1 MTIATLQ
8 RLARGRIEIFDQMC
22 RHPFD
27 GDITPPRVAQGL
39 GPAGVAILAPHLAA
53 RVGAGGAL
61 LKPRHELTRHPV
73 GDLLVVSVGRIVRLQ
88 MTVFALDAEK
98 MREAA
103 HDGEDGALTA
113 RRFGDAGVRH
123 AQRLWWRLPGD
134 DLAVIRNVGATL
146 PDGGCRWR
154 RRATRSILRRWPAAR
169 SQQQRAKER
178 AEQPP
183 VDGHGTHSSAAPA
196 AAKHFC
202 PNSAEG
208 VPDEASW
215 ATFRPVTTAQ
225 MPASGRPGTI
235 LLVDDEPEALR
246 AFERMLRGVGYQ
258 VEAFTSAREA
268 IKRVSAGGVH
278 VVVSDIS
285 MPEMTG
291 VELLR
296 TIRAYDADLPVV
308 LVTGLPAIDSAT
320 DAVEYGAFK
329 YIVKP
334 FEPEVLRSAVERARK
349 LYRLA
354 RMKREALRLLGSN
367 AISADRAGLEASFYS
382 ALDSM
387 WMAFQPILRAT
398 DGSVYGFEALLRTE
412 EPTLIRP
419 DLVVDAAERLNVLP
433 QLGRKVR
440 QLAAS
445 AMSKAPPDTALFLNL
460 HPLDLADEELFDEL
474 APLTQLAS
482 RVILEVTERAAIEEV
497 DAVERRVS
505 QLRERG
511 FRIAV
516 DDLGAGYA
524 GLSSFALLEP
534 EIVKLDVSL
543 LRDIDQSPV
552 KQKLVAS
559 MTALCKDMGFLVVAE
574 GIETPAER
582 DCVVSL
588 GCDLLQ
594 GFLFARP
601 GRPFPTASWG

>member
-1 MTIATLQ
+1 
-8 RLARGRIEIFDQMC
+8 
-22 RHPFD
+22 
-27 GDITPPRVAQGL
+27 
-39 GPAGVAILAPHLAA
+39 
-53 RVGAGGAL
+53 
-61 LKPRHELTRHPV
+61 
-73 GDLLVVSVGRIVRLQ
+73 
-88 MTVFALDAEK
+88 
-98 MREAA
+98 
-103 HDGEDGALTA
+103 
-113 RRFGDAGVRH
+113 
-123 AQRLWWRLPGD
+123 
-134 DLAVIRNVGATL
+134 
-146 PDGGCRWR
+146 
-154 RRATRSILRRWPAAR
+154 
-169 SQQQRAKER
+169 
-178 AEQPP
+178 
-183 VDGHGTHSSAAPA
+183 
-196 AAKHFC
+196 
-202 PNSAEG
+202 
-208 VPDEASW
+208 
-215 ATFRPVTTAQ
+215 

-354 RMKREALRLLGSN
+354 RMKREALKLLGSN
-367 AISADRAGLEASFYS
+367 AISADRAGLESSFYS

-387 WMAFQPILRAT
+387 WMAFQPIVRAT
-398 DGSVYGFEALLRTE
+398 DGSVFGFEALLRTE

-419 DLVVDAAERLNVLP
+419 YLVVDAAERLNALP

-440 QLAAS
+440 QLAAA
-445 AMSKAPPDTALFLNL
+445 AMSKAPIDAALFLNL

-474 APLTQLAS
+474 APLTQIAS

-559 MTALCKDMGFLVVAE
+559 MTTLCKDMGFLVVAE

>member
-1 MTIATLQ
+1 VRAVTI
-8 RLARGRIEIFDQMC
+8 E
-22 RHPFD
+22 
-27 GDITPPRVAQGL
+27 
-39 GPAGVAILAPHLAA
+39 
-53 RVGAGGAL
+53 
-61 LKPRHELTRHPV
+61 
-73 GDLLVVSVGRIVRLQ
+73 
-88 MTVFALDAEK
+88 
-98 MREAA
+98 
-103 HDGEDGALTA
+103 
-113 RRFGDAGVRH
+113 
-123 AQRLWWRLPGD
+123 
-134 DLAVIRNVGATL
+134 
-146 PDGGCRWR
+146 
-154 RRATRSILRRWPAAR
+154 
-169 SQQQRAKER
+169 
-178 AEQPP
+178 
-183 VDGHGTHSSAAPA
+183 
-196 AAKHFC
+196 
-202 PNSAEG
+202 
-208 VPDEASW
+208 
-215 ATFRPVTTAQ
+215 Q
-225 MPASGRPGTI
+225 MPASGRSGTI

-246 AFERMLRGVGYQ
+246 AFERMLRGSGFV
-258 VEAFTSAREA
+258 VEAFTSALKA
-268 IKRVSAGGVH
+268 IERVSAGGVH

-296 TIRAYDADLPVV
+296 TIRAHDADLPVV

-334 FEPEVLRSAVERARK
+334 FEAEVLRTAVERARK

-354 RMKREALRLLGSN
+354 RMKREALKLLGAN
-367 AISADRAGLEASFYS
+367 AISADRAGLEASFDS
-382 ALDSM
+382 ALGSL

-398 DGSVYGFEALLRTE
+398 DHSVFGYEALLRTE

-419 DLVVDAAERLNVLP
+419 DLVVDAAERLNSLP
-433 QLGRKVR
+433 RLGRRVR
-440 QLAAS
+440 AAAAA
-445 AMSKAPPDTALFLNL
+445 AMQAAPPDAALFINL
-460 HPLDLADEELFDEL
+460 HPLDLADEELFH
-474 APLTQLAS
+474 ASSPLTQMAS
-482 RVILEVTERAAIEEV
+482 RVILEVTERSAIEQV
-497 DAVERRVS
+497 DSVERRVHE
-505 QLRERG
+505 LRGYG

-574 GIETPAER
+574 GIETVAER

>member
-1 MTIATLQ
+1 MTIET
-8 RLARGRIEIFDQMC
+8 
-22 RHPFD
+22 
-27 GDITPPRVAQGL
+27 T
-39 GPAGVAILAPHLAA
+39 
-53 RVGAGGAL
+53 
-61 LKPRHELTRHPV
+61 
-73 GDLLVVSVGRIVRLQ
+73 
-88 MTVFALDAEK
+88 
-98 MREAA
+98 
-103 HDGEDGALTA
+103 
-113 RRFGDAGVRH
+113 
-123 AQRLWWRLPGD
+123 
-134 DLAVIRNVGATL
+134 
-146 PDGGCRWR
+146 
-154 RRATRSILRRWPAAR
+154 
-169 SQQQRAKER
+169 ER
-178 AEQPP
+178 
-183 VDGHGTHSSAAPA
+183 
-196 AAKHFC
+196 
-202 PNSAEG
+202 
-208 VPDEASW
+208 
-215 ATFRPVTTAQ
+215 

-246 AFERMLRGVGYQ
+246 AMERMLRGVGYQ

-268 IKRVSAGGVH
+268 IRRVSAGGVH

-296 TIRAYDADLPVV
+296 TIRAHDADLPVV

-334 FEPEVLRSAVERARK
+334 FEPEVLRLAVERARK

-354 RMKREALRLLGSN
+354 RMKREALKLLGAN
-367 AISADRAGLEASFYS
+367 AISADRAGLEASFDS
-382 ALDSM
+382 ALDSL
-387 WMAFQPILRAT
+387 WMAFQPILRAS
-398 DGSVYGFEALLRTE
+398 DHSVFGYEALLRTE

-419 DLVVDAAERLNVLP
+419 DLVVDAAERLSSLP
-433 QLGRKVR
+433 RLGRRVR
-440 QLAAS
+440 ELAATAMAHADAS
-445 AMSKAPPDTALFLNL
+445 AALFINL
-460 HPLDLADEELFDEL
+460 HPLDLADEQLFDAM
-474 APLTQLAS
+474 APLSKIAS
-482 RVILEVTERAAIEEV
+482 RVILEVTERAAIEQV

-505 QLRERG
+505 QLREQG

-559 MTALCKDMGFLVVAE
+559 MTTLCKDMGFLVVAE

-582 DCVVSL
+582 DCVVAQ

>member
-1 MTIATLQ
+1 
-8 RLARGRIEIFDQMC
+8 
-22 RHPFD
+22 
-27 GDITPPRVAQGL
+27 
-39 GPAGVAILAPHLAA
+39 
-53 RVGAGGAL
+53 
-61 LKPRHELTRHPV
+61 
-73 GDLLVVSVGRIVRLQ
+73 
-88 MTVFALDAEK
+88 
-98 MREAA
+98 
-103 HDGEDGALTA
+103 
-113 RRFGDAGVRH
+113 
-123 AQRLWWRLPGD
+123 
-134 DLAVIRNVGATL
+134 
-146 PDGGCRWR
+146 
-154 RRATRSILRRWPAAR
+154 
-169 SQQQRAKER
+169 
-178 AEQPP
+178 

-208 VPDEASW
+208 VPNEASW
-215 ATFRPVTTAQ
+215 ATFRPVTMAQ

-419 DLVVDAAERLNVLP
+419 DVVVDAAERLNVLP

-440 QLAAS
+440 QLSAS
-445 AMSKAPPDTALFLNL
+445 AMSKAPPDAALFLNL
-460 HPLDLADEELFDEL
+460 HPLDLADEDLFDEL
-474 APLTQLAS
+474 APLTQLAA
-482 RVILEVTERAAIEEV
+482 RVILEVTERAAIEQV
-497 DAVERRVS
+497 DAVEHRVS

-574 GIETPAER
+574 GIETRAER

-601 GRPFPTASWG
+601 GHPFPTASWG

>member
-1 MTIATLQ
+1 MT
-8 RLARGRIEIFDQMC
+8 E
-22 RHPFD
+22 
-27 GDITPPRVAQGL
+27 
-39 GPAGVAILAPHLAA
+39 
-53 RVGAGGAL
+53 
-61 LKPRHELTRHPV
+61 
-73 GDLLVVSVGRIVRLQ
+73 
-88 MTVFALDAEK
+88 
-98 MREAA
+98 
-103 HDGEDGALTA
+103 
-113 RRFGDAGVRH
+113 
-123 AQRLWWRLPGD
+123 
-134 DLAVIRNVGATL
+134 
-146 PDGGCRWR
+146 
-154 RRATRSILRRWPAAR
+154 
-169 SQQQRAKER
+169 
-178 AEQPP
+178 
-183 VDGHGTHSSAAPA
+183 
-196 AAKHFC
+196 
-202 PNSAEG
+202 
-208 VPDEASW
+208 
-215 ATFRPVTTAQ
+215 Q

-246 AFERMLRGVGYQ
+246 GFVRTLRGAGYQ
-258 VEAFTSAREA
+258 VEAYGDAREA
-268 IKRVSAGGVH
+268 VKRVSAGGVH

-308 LVTGLPAIDSAT
+308 LVTGLPAIESAT

-334 FEPEVLRSAVERARK
+334 FEPEVLRQTVERARK

-354 RMKREALRLLGSN
+354 RMKREALRLLGAN
-367 AISADRAGLEASFYS
+367 AVSADRAGLEASFES
-382 ALDSM
+382 ALSSL
-387 WMAFQPILRAT
+387 WMAFQPILRAS
-398 DGSVYGFEALLRTE
+398 DLSVFGYEALLRTE

-419 DLVVDAAERLNVLP
+419 DLVVDAAERLSRLP
-433 QLGRKVR
+433 LLGRKVR
-440 QLAAS
+440 SLAAA
-445 AMSKAPPDTALFLNL
+445 AMANAAPDATLFLNL
-460 HPLDLADEELFDEL
+460 HPLDLADEELFDQF
-474 APLTQLAS
+474 APLSQIAK
-482 RVILEVTERAAIEEV
+482 RVVLEVTERAAIEEV
-497 DAVERRVS
+497 DSVERRVA

-511 FRIAV
+511 FRVAV

-559 MTALCKDMGFLVVAE
+559 MTSLCKDMGFLVVAE

-601 GRPFPTASWG
+601 GKPFPAVSQRVETS

>member
-1 MTIATLQ
+1 
-8 RLARGRIEIFDQMC
+8 
-22 RHPFD
+22 
-27 GDITPPRVAQGL
+27 
-39 GPAGVAILAPHLAA
+39 
-53 RVGAGGAL
+53 
-61 LKPRHELTRHPV
+61 
-73 GDLLVVSVGRIVRLQ
+73 
-88 MTVFALDAEK
+88 
-98 MREAA
+98 
-103 HDGEDGALTA
+103 
-113 RRFGDAGVRH
+113 
-123 AQRLWWRLPGD
+123 
-134 DLAVIRNVGATL
+134 
-146 PDGGCRWR
+146 
-154 RRATRSILRRWPAAR
+154 
-169 SQQQRAKER
+169 
-178 AEQPP
+178 
-183 VDGHGTHSSAAPA
+183 
-196 AAKHFC
+196 
-202 PNSAEG
+202 
-208 VPDEASW
+208 
-215 ATFRPVTTAQ
+215 
-225 MPASGRPGTI
+225 MPASGRSGTI

-246 AFERMLRGVGYQ
+246 AFERMLRGSGNQ
-258 VEAFTSAREA
+258 VEAFVSARQA
-268 IKRVSAGGVH
+268 IKRVAEGGVQ

-296 TIRAYDADLPVV
+296 IIREHDPDLPVV

-354 RMKREALRLLGSN
+354 RMKREALKLLGAN
-367 AISADRAGLEASFYS
+367 AVSADRAGLEASFDS
-382 ALDSM
+382 ALQSL

-398 DGSVYGFEALLRTE
+398 DRSVFGYKALLRTE
-412 EPTLIRP
+412 EPTLNRP
-419 DLVVDAAERLNVLP
+419 DLVVDAAERLNSLP
-433 QLGRKVR
+433 RLGRQVR
-440 QLAAS
+440 LLAAS
-445 AMSKAPPDTALFLNL
+445 AMREADPAATLFINL
-460 HPLDLADEELFDEL
+460 HPLDLADEQLFEEL
-474 APLTQLAS
+474 APLTQMAK
-482 RVILEVTERAAIEEV
+482 RVVLEVTERAAIE
-497 DAVERRVS
+497 AVESVEWRVS
-505 QLRERG
+505 KLRERG

-574 GIETPAER
+574 GIETRAER
-582 DCVVSL
+582 DCVVAL

>member
-1 MTIATLQ
+1 
-8 RLARGRIEIFDQMC
+8 
-22 RHPFD
+22 
-27 GDITPPRVAQGL
+27 
-39 GPAGVAILAPHLAA
+39 
-53 RVGAGGAL
+53 
-61 LKPRHELTRHPV
+61 
-73 GDLLVVSVGRIVRLQ
+73 
-88 MTVFALDAEK
+88 
-98 MREAA
+98 
-103 HDGEDGALTA
+103 
-113 RRFGDAGVRH
+113 
-123 AQRLWWRLPGD
+123 
-134 DLAVIRNVGATL
+134 
-146 PDGGCRWR
+146 
-154 RRATRSILRRWPAAR
+154 
-169 SQQQRAKER
+169 
-178 AEQPP
+178 
-183 VDGHGTHSSAAPA
+183 
-196 AAKHFC
+196 
-202 PNSAEG
+202 
-208 VPDEASW
+208 
-215 ATFRPVTTAQ
+215 

-354 RMKREALRLLGSN
+354 RMKREALKLLGSN
-367 AISADRAGLEASFYS
+367 AISADRAGLESSFYS

-398 DGSVYGFEALLRTE
+398 DRSVFGYEALLRTE

-433 QLGRKVR
+433 TLGRKVR
-440 QLAAS
+440 QLAAA
-445 AMSKAPPDTALFLNL
+445 AMSKASPDAALFLNL
-460 HPLDLADEELFDEL
+460 HPLDLADEELFDAL

-497 DAVERRVS
+497 DGVERRVS

>member
-1 MTIATLQ
+1 
-8 RLARGRIEIFDQMC
+8 
-22 RHPFD
+22 
-27 GDITPPRVAQGL
+27 
-39 GPAGVAILAPHLAA
+39 
-53 RVGAGGAL
+53 
-61 LKPRHELTRHPV
+61 
-73 GDLLVVSVGRIVRLQ
+73 
-88 MTVFALDAEK
+88 
-98 MREAA
+98 
-103 HDGEDGALTA
+103 
-113 RRFGDAGVRH
+113 
-123 AQRLWWRLPGD
+123 
-134 DLAVIRNVGATL
+134 
-146 PDGGCRWR
+146 
-154 RRATRSILRRWPAAR
+154 
-169 SQQQRAKER
+169 
-178 AEQPP
+178 
-183 VDGHGTHSSAAPA
+183 
-196 AAKHFC
+196 
-202 PNSAEG
+202 
-208 VPDEASW
+208 
-215 ATFRPVTTAQ
+215 

-246 AFERMLRGVGYQ
+246 ALERMLRGVGYQ

-296 TIRAYDADLPVV
+296 TIRAHDADLPVV

-334 FEPEVLRSAVERARK
+334 FEAEVLRGAVERARK

-354 RMKREALRLLGSN
+354 RMKREALKLLGAN
-367 AISADRAGLEASFYS
+367 AISADRAGLEASFDS
-382 ALDSM
+382 ALESM
-387 WMAFQPILRAT
+387 WMAFQPILRAS
-398 DGSVYGFEALLRTE
+398 DGSVFGYEALLRTE

-419 DLVVDAAERLNVLP
+419 DLVLDAAERLSALP
-433 QLGRKVR
+433 RLGRKVR
-440 QLAAS
+440 ALAAAAMAQADPS
-445 AMSKAPPDTALFLNL
+445 ATLFINL
-460 HPLDLADEELFDEL
+460 HPLDLADEELFDTL
-474 APLTQLAS
+474 APLTHIAS
-482 RVILEVTERAAIEEV
+482 RVVLEVTERAAVEEV
-497 DAVERRVS
+497 DAVERRVH

-524 GLSSFALLEP
+524 GLASFALLEP

>member
-1 MTIATLQ
+1 
-8 RLARGRIEIFDQMC
+8 
-22 RHPFD
+22 
-27 GDITPPRVAQGL
+27 
-39 GPAGVAILAPHLAA
+39 
-53 RVGAGGAL
+53 
-61 LKPRHELTRHPV
+61 
-73 GDLLVVSVGRIVRLQ
+73 
-88 MTVFALDAEK
+88 
-98 MREAA
+98 
-103 HDGEDGALTA
+103 
-113 RRFGDAGVRH
+113 
-123 AQRLWWRLPGD
+123 
-134 DLAVIRNVGATL
+134 
-146 PDGGCRWR
+146 
-154 RRATRSILRRWPAAR
+154 
-169 SQQQRAKER
+169 
-178 AEQPP
+178 
-183 VDGHGTHSSAAPA
+183 
-196 AAKHFC
+196 
-202 PNSAEG
+202 
-208 VPDEASW
+208 
-215 ATFRPVTTAQ
+215 

-258 VEAFTSAREA
+258 VEAFTSARAA

-354 RMKREALRLLGSN
+354 RMKREALKLLGSN
-367 AISADRAGLEASFYS
+367 AISADRAGLESSFYS

-387 WMAFQPILRAT
+387 WMAFQPIVRAT
-398 DGSVYGFEALLRTE
+398 DRSVFGYEALLRTE

-419 DLVVDAAERLNVLP
+419 DLVVDAAERLNALP
-433 QLGRKVR
+433 RLGRKVR
-440 QLAAS
+440 ELAAA
-445 AMSKAPPDTALFLNL
+445 AMSRAAPDAALFINL
-460 HPLDLADEELFDEL
+460 HPLDLADEELFDER
-474 APLTQLAS
+474 APLTQIAS

-582 DCVVSL
+582 DCVVAL

>member
-1 MTIATLQ
+1 M
-8 RLARGRIEIFDQMC
+8 
-22 RHPFD
+22 
-27 GDITPPRVAQGL
+27 
-39 GPAGVAILAPHLAA
+39 
-53 RVGAGGAL
+53 
-61 LKPRHELTRHPV
+61 
-73 GDLLVVSVGRIVRLQ
+73 
-88 MTVFALDAEK
+88 
-98 MREAA
+98 
-103 HDGEDGALTA
+103 
-113 RRFGDAGVRH
+113 
-123 AQRLWWRLPGD
+123 
-134 DLAVIRNVGATL
+134 
-146 PDGGCRWR
+146 
-154 RRATRSILRRWPAAR
+154 
-169 SQQQRAKER
+169 
-178 AEQPP
+178 
-183 VDGHGTHSSAAPA
+183 
-196 AAKHFC
+196 
-202 PNSAEG
+202 
-208 VPDEASW
+208 
-215 ATFRPVTTAQ
+215 RPVTIETTEQ

-258 VEAFTSAREA
+258 VEAFGSAREA

-285 MPEMTG
+285 MPEMSG

-296 TIRAYDADLPVV
+296 TIRAHDADLPVV

-354 RMKREALRLLGSN
+354 RMKREALKLLGAN
-367 AISADRAGLEASFYS
+367 AISADRAGLEASFDS
-382 ALDSM
+382 ALESM
-387 WMAFQPILRAT
+387 WMAFQPILRAA
-398 DGSVYGFEALLRTE
+398 DGSVFGYEALLRTE

-419 DLVVDAAERLNVLP
+419 DLVLDAAERLNSLP
-433 QLGRKVR
+433 RLGRKVR
-440 QLAAS
+440 SLAAAAMAQADPS
-445 AMSKAPPDTALFLNL
+445 ATLFINL
-460 HPLDLADEELFDEL
+460 HPLDLADEDLFDTL
-474 APLTQLAS
+474 APLTHIAS
-482 RVILEVTERAAIEEV
+482 RVILEVTERAAVEEV
-497 DAVERRVS
+497 DAVERRVH